1 MIQGKRWM
9 TLASVAVIVALS
21 LACCGG
27 GEAAENTNAP
37 IKIGIAAPLTGI
49 GADWGFYITSS
60 AKLAADEINAQGGVN
75 GRKIELYIEDDQS
88 QPTVHVS
95 AIKKLIHETK
105 VDVILGSGVSLCVL
119 AGIPV
124 IEQYEVPLLV
134 TCASAPKI
142 SKQGSKWMMAQLPV
156 TEDYCLPMTAAYG
169 VRNKGLKKVGII
181 YENSDWGKEPAEAA
195 RKRIGEL
202 GGTVTAFEAFNPTDT
217 DFSAQL
223 TKIKFT
229 NPDMLLTMS
238 VPKHTAII
246 VRQARQVGLGVPIY
260 MNQANSSM
268 LFLETAGQYAEG
280 CWSTVY
286 WSPFAT
292 DEASKKFVEAYKA
305 ATGKNA
311 VQACASTYDGMYLLA
326 EAIKKVGTDKAKLR
340 DYIRNIGSFKGVCGT
355 YNIDPKDG
363 HNLMDL
369 TVTRVED
376 GVWKIVDKT
385 SW

>member
-1 MIQGKRWM
+1 MVG
-9 TLASVAVIVALS
+9 
-21 LACCGG
+21 CGG
-27 GEAAENTNAP
+27 SQTAEKSKPP
-37 IKIGIAAPLTGI
+37 IKIGVTAPMTGT
-49 GADWGFYITSS
+49 GADWGFYLTTS
-60 AKLAADEINAQGGVN
+60 ARLAADEINQKGGID
-75 GRKIELYIEDDQS
+75 GRRLELFVEDDQS

-124 IEQYEVPLLV
+124 VEQYEVPLLV
-134 TCASAPKI
+134 TVASAPKI
-142 SKQGSKWMMAQLPV
+142 SQQGAKWMMAQLPV

-169 VRNKGLKKVGII
+169 VRNRGLKKVGII
-181 YENSDWGKEPAEAA
+181 YEDSDWGKAPAEAA
-195 RKRIGEL
+195 KKRIEEL

-223 TKIKFT
+223 TKIKST

-246 VRQARQVGLGVPIY
+246 VRQARQAGLEVPVY

-268 LFLETAGQYAEG
+268 IFLETAGQYAEG
-280 CWSTVY
+280 CMSTVY

-292 DEASKKFVEAYKA
+292 DDASKKFVEAYKTY
-305 ATGKNA
+305 TGKNA

-326 EAIKKVGTDKAKLR
+326 EAFKKVGTDKAKIR
-340 DYIRNIGSFKGVCGT
+340 DYVRNVGSFKGVCGT

-369 TVTRVED
+369 TVTRVEN
-376 GVWKIVDKT
+376 GVWKDVERT